1 MISVDAFKMNKA
13 DRTHHQLRTPAPKK
27 TAGKHR
33 ASGKKTKKGGGSST
47 LYHVK
52 KGAATTP

>member
-13 DRTHHQLRTPAPKK
+13 DRTHHQPRTPAPDTSTEKK

-33 ASGKKTKKGGGSST
+33 ASGKKRRK
-47 LYHVK
+47 VV
-52 KGAATTP
+52 AAALFTA

>member
-13 DRTHHQLRTPAPKK
+13 DRTHHQPRTPAPKK

-33 ASGKKTKKGGGSST
+33 ASERKRRK
-47 LYHVK
+47 VV
-52 KGAATTP
+52 AAALFTA